1 RYSSHAESPRRRSFS
16 YPPLFHRVT
25 GNACRAEG
33 RKLRP
38 LAPAAFARKRAA
50 RMKGAAG
57 WRRDRVRDLPFR
69 RFALPAALEVGDRLE
84 QHPRVRVTR
93 VAKEFGFRRD
103 LADAA
108 KIHDADPIRN
118 MIDDRKVVA
127 DKKIGEAKLILQLR
141 HQVEDLRLHGNIEGR
156 GRLIANEK
164 LGLTGEG
171 AGDGR

>member
-1 RYSSHAESPRRRSFS
+1 KPPRRYRGPASPSPVQRRRNRPCARRRYSSHAESPRRRSFS

-50 RMKGAAG
+50 RMKGADG
-57 WRRDRVRDLPFR
+57 SWRDRVQDLPLR
-69 RFALPAALEVGDRLE
+69 RFVLTADIEDWDRLK

-93 VAKEFGFRRD
+93 VAKEFGFRSD
-103 LADAA
+103 LANAA
-108 KIHDADPIRN
+108 KINDADQIRN

-127 DKKIGEAKLILQLR
+127 DKK
-141 HQVEDLRLHGNIEGR
+141 
-156 GRLIANEK
+156 
-164 LGLTGEG
+164 
-171 AGDGR
+171 